1 MYVTTPQKYNW
12 STNYTFDNWDFV
24 NSWSNLA
31 TVKTVF
37 AKTSAAGTI
46 GKIWTDNVDI
56 RVLVPTNQEIG
67 QYQSTITIQV
77 PVMNI

>member
-1 MYVTTPQKYNW
+1 MYVNTPQKYNW
-12 STNYTFDNWDFV
+12 SSNYTFDNWEFS
-24 NSWSNLA
+24 NTWSNLA

-46 GKIWTDNVDI
+46 GKIWTNNVDL
-56 RVLVPTNQEIG
+56 RVLVPSNQEIW

-77 PVMNI
+77 PVMSI